1 MAAVGGGKGGSANLI
16 IMVFF
21 WNKIFSDLASSLA
34 LNFIM
39 CKFLFF
45 IILFY
50 FILFLIHW
58 FIEWMIFLL
67 SFHFFFFFCII
78 ILLYYVIISFSA
90 LIALLTE
97 ELGDYLCL
105 ARNYLYANTVLIK
118 HCVKRVQIRS
128 FFWSVF
134 PAFRLNTEIYGV
146 GLRIQSKCGKTQ
158 TRKNSLFGH
167 FSRSEKEYSSVLL
180 APSFSPINCKSLMVI
195 KVIERIMKFAIIKP
209 FKITSWP
216 KNFTSI
222 ETKTKV

>member
-1 MAAVGGGKGGSANLI
+1 MAAVGGGGSANLI

-134 PAFRLNTEIYGV
+134 SCI
-146 GLRIQSKCGKTQ
+146 
-158 TRKNSLFGH
+158 
-167 FSRSEKEYSSVLL
+167 
-180 APSFSPINCKSLMVI
+180 
-195 KVIERIMKFAIIKP
+195 
-209 FKITSWP
+209 
-216 KNFTSI
+216 
-222 ETKTKV
+222 

>member
-1 MAAVGGGKGGSANLI
+1 MAAGGIGGGSTNLI

-50 FILFLIHW
+50 FIFDSLIHW
-58 FIEWMIFLL
+58 INDFFALI
-67 SFHFFFFFCII
+67 SFFFFFFFII

-97 ELGDYLCL
+97 ESGDYLCL

-134 PAFRLNTEIYGV
+134 S
-146 GLRIQSKCGKTQ
+146 RI
-158 TRKNSLFGH
+158 
-167 FSRSEKEYSSVLL
+167 
-180 APSFSPINCKSLMVI
+180 
-195 KVIERIMKFAIIKP
+195 
-209 FKITSWP
+209 
-216 KNFTSI
+216 
-222 ETKTKV
+222 

>member
-1 MAAVGGGKGGSANLI
+1 
-16 IMVFF
+16 
-21 WNKIFSDLASSLA
+21 
-34 LNFIM
+34 M

-58 FIEWMIFLL
+58 FIESMIFVL
-67 SFHFFFFFCII
+67 SFHFFFCII

-97 ELGDYLCL
+97 ESGDYLCL

-216 KNFTSI
+216 KNVTSI